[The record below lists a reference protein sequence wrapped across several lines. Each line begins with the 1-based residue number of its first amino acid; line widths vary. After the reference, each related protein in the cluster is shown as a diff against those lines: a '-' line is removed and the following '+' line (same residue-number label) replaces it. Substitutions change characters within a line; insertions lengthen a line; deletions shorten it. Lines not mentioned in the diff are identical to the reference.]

1 MAINMQQMKL
11 SAQNLKF
18 RASYSRV
25 ASMKPNHPAKTPVSF
40 KDRSNLLLSREA
52 KFPDYRAKTIPYLS
66 KVPEQGIASLI
77 AKAKTLRYARKTTID
92 LECNKADTLLI
103 IFSGNASV
111 LNLYDNSCKG
121 AIIQV
126 QEPQSGF
133 GKIALI
139 TDELRSVSSV
149 TLEQTVFAVIFKSD
163 FIAWLM
169 DYPDVEFT
177 LLSVLKEK
185 LDS

>member
-1 MAINMQQMKL
+1 MK
-11 SAQNLKF
+11 SNNP
-18 RASYSRV
+18 V
-25 ASMKPNHPAKTPVSF
+25 KTPITF

-52 KFPDYRAKTIPYLS
+52 KFPDFRAKSIPYLS
-66 KVPEQGIASLI
+66 KIPEQGIASLI

-92 LECNKADTLLI
+92 LECNKANTLLI
-103 IFSGNASV
+103 IFSGTVSV
-111 LNLYDNSCKG
+111 LSPYDSSCKG
-121 AIIQV
+121 TIIQV

-149 TLEQTVFAVIFKSD
+149 TLEQTVFAVILKND
-163 FIAWLM
+163 FIDWLM

-177 LLSVLKEK
+177 LLSALREK